1 MSFALPDRLMSL
13 LGIFAFLSLA
23 YALSNNRKAIQ
34 WKGIASGLGLLFLFA
49 FLILGIPAFQIRG
62 LFRFVFE
69 GLNTFVSTIIDFT
82 SAGAQFLFGPLA
94 EAREPWGFVF
104 AFRALP
110 SIVFFSALMALLF
123 HLNILQRVVKAVAWV
138 MQKTMKTSG
147 AETLSNAANIFIGQ
161 TEAPLIVKPYIANMT
176 PSEIFCIMVGG
187 MATIAAGVEAA
198 YIGLLKDRIP
208 DIAGH
213 LLTASFCSCFAGMV
227 ISKIMCPETAKPET
241 TGQVKVPKIDLDT
254 NAIEAI
260 ARGASEGMKL
270 AINVAAMLIAFIAIL
285 ALFDAGIGKLGLWLG
300 IEQPLSFSWIMGYVC
315 RPFAWLLGVPWAE
328 SMTVGKLLGE
338 KTVLNEFVAYVH
350 LAKDGSLLS
359 DRTMI
364 ICSYA
369 LCGFANFSSI
379 GIQLGGIGVM
389 APNQRPHLA
398 KLGVKAV
405 IGGTLA
411 TFISACVA
419 GLLY

>member
-1 MSFALPDRLMSL
+1 MSL
-13 LGIFAFLSLA
+13 IGIIAFLTLA

-34 WKGIASGLGLLFLFA
+34 WKGIVSGLTLLFLFA
-49 FLILGIPAFQIRG
+49 FLILGVPAFQIRG

-69 GLNTFVSTIIDFT
+69 GLNIFVSTIIDFT
-82 SAGAQFLFGPLA
+82 FAGAQFLFGPLA

-123 HLNILQRVVKAVAWV
+123 HLNILQRVVKVVAWV

-161 TEAPLIVKPYIANMT
+161 TEAPLIVKPYIAGMT
-176 PSEIFCIMVGG
+176 QSEIFCIMVGG

-198 YIGLLKDRIP
+198 YIGLLKERVP

-213 LLTASFCSCFAGMV
+213 LLTASFSSCFAGMV
-227 ISKIMCPETAKPET
+227 VSKIMCPETGKPAT

-270 AINVAAMLIAFIAIL
+270 AINVAAMLIAFIAII
-285 ALFDAGIGKLGLWLG
+285 ALFDAGVGNLGIWLG
-300 IEQPLSFSWIMGYVC
+300 IEQPLNFSFIMGYVC
-315 RPFAWLLGVPWAE
+315 RPLAWLLGVPWSE
-328 SMTVGKLLGE
+328 SMIVGKLLGE

-389 APNQRPHLA
+389 APNQRPNLA

-411 TFISACVA
+411 CFISACVA

>member
-1 MSFALPDRLMSL
+1 MSL
-13 LGIFAFLSLA
+13 IGIFAFLTLA

-34 WKGIASGLGLLFLFA
+34 WKGIASGLTLLFLFA
-49 FLILGIPAFQIRG
+49 FLILGVPAFQIRG

-69 GLNTFVSTIIDFT
+69 GLNTFVSTIIDFAF
-82 SAGAQFLFGPLA
+82 AGAQFLFGPLA
-94 EAREPWGFVF
+94 EVREPWGFVF

-123 HLNILQRVVKAVAWV
+123 HLNILQRVVKVVAWV

-161 TEAPLIVKPYIANMT
+161 TEAPLIVKPYIAGMT
-176 PSEIFCIMVGG
+176 QSEIFCIMVGG

-198 YIGLLKDRIP
+198 YIGLLKERVP

-213 LLTASFCSCFAGMV
+213 LLTASFSSCFAGMV
-227 ISKIMCPETAKPET
+227 VSKIMCPETGKPAT

-300 IEQPLSFSWIMGYVC
+300 IAQPLNFSFIMGYVC
-315 RPFAWLLGVPWAE
+315 RPFAWLLGVPWSE
-328 SMTVGKLLGE
+328 SMIVGKLLGE

-389 APNQRPHLA
+389 APNQRQNLA

-411 TFISACVA
+411 CFISACVA

>member
-1 MSFALPDRLMSL
+1 MSL
-13 LGIFAFLSLA
+13 LGIIAFLTLA

-34 WKGIASGLGLLFLFA
+34 WKGITSGLTLLLLFA
-49 FLILGIPAFQIRG
+49 FLILGVPAFQIRG

-82 SAGAQFLFGPLA
+82 FAGAQFLFGPLA

-123 HLNILQRVVKAVAWV
+123 HLNILQRIVKVVAWV
-138 MQKTMKTSG
+138 MQKTMGTSG
-147 AETLSNAANIFIGQ
+147 AETLSNATNIFIGQ
-161 TEAPLIVKPYIANMT
+161 TEAPLIVKPYIAGMT
-176 PSEIFCIMVGG
+176 QSEIFCIMVGG

-198 YIGLLKDRIP
+198 YIGLLKERIP

-213 LLTASFCSCFAGMV
+213 LLTASFSSCFAGMV
-227 ISKIMCPETAKPET
+227 VSKIMCPETDKPAT
-241 TGQVKVPKIDLDT
+241 TGQVKVPKIELDT

-270 AINVAAMLIAFIAIL
+270 AINVAAMLIAFIAII
-285 ALFDAGIGKLGLWLG
+285 ALFDAGVGKLGLWLG
-300 IEQPLSFSWIMGYVC
+300 IEQPLNFSFIMGYVC
-315 RPFAWLLGVPWAE
+315 RPFAWLLGVPWSE
-328 SMTVGKLLGE
+328 SMIVGKLLGE

-389 APNQRPHLA
+389 APNQRPNLA

-411 TFISACVA
+411 CFISACVA

>member
-1 MSFALPDRLMSL
+1 MSL
-13 LGIFAFLSLA
+13 FGIFAFLTLA
-23 YALSNNRKAIQ
+23 YTLSNNRKAIQ
-34 WKGIASGLGLLFLFA
+34 WKGIASGLTLLFLFA
-49 FLILGIPAFQIRG
+49 FLILGVPAFQIRG

-82 SAGAQFLFGPLA
+82 FAGAQFLFGPLA

-123 HLNILQRVVKAVAWV
+123 HLNILQRVVKVVAWV

-161 TEAPLIVKPYIANMT
+161 TEAPLIVKPYIAGMT
-176 PSEIFCIMVGG
+176 QSEIFCIMVGG

-198 YIGLLKDRIP
+198 YIGLLKERVP

-213 LLTASFCSCFAGMV
+213 LLTASFSSCFAGMV
-227 ISKIMCPETAKPET
+227 VSKIMCPETGKPAT

-285 ALFDAGIGKLGLWLG
+285 ALFDAGVGKLGLWLG
-300 IEQPLSFSWIMGYVC
+300 IEQPLNFSFIMGYAC
-315 RPFAWLLGVPWAE
+315 RPFAWLLGVPWSE
-328 SMTVGKLLGE
+328 SMIVGKLLGE

-389 APNQRPHLA
+389 APNQRPNLA

-411 TFISACVA
+411 CFISACVA

>member
-1 MSFALPDRLMSL
+1 M
-13 LGIFAFLSLA
+13 
-23 YALSNNRKAIQ
+23 
-34 WKGIASGLGLLFLFA
+34 
-49 FLILGIPAFQIRG
+49 
-62 LFRFVFE
+62 
-69 GLNTFVSTIIDFT
+69 
-82 SAGAQFLFGPLA
+82 
-94 EAREPWGFVF
+94 
-104 AFRALP
+104 
-110 SIVFFSALMALLF
+110 
-123 HLNILQRVVKAVAWV
+123 VV
-138 MQKTMKTSG
+138 
-147 AETLSNAANIFIGQ
+147 
-161 TEAPLIVKPYIANMT
+161 
-176 PSEIFCIMVGG
+176 
-187 MATIAAGVEAA
+187 
-198 YIGLLKDRIP
+198 
-208 DIAGH
+208 
-213 LLTASFCSCFAGMV
+213 
-227 ISKIMCPETAKPET
+227 SKIMCPETGKPAT
-241 TGQVKVPKIDLDT
+241 TGEVKVPKIELDT

-300 IEQPLSFSWIMGYVC
+300 IEQPLNFSFIMGYVC
-315 RPFAWLLGVPWAE
+315 RPFAWLLGVPWSE
-328 SMTVGKLLGE
+328 SMIVGKLLGE

-389 APNQRPHLA
+389 APNQRPHLS
-398 KLGVKAV
+398 KLGIKAV

-411 TFISACVA
+411 CFISACVA

>member
-1 MSFALPDRLMSL
+1 MPFQIPDRLMSL
-13 LGIFAFLSLA
+13 LGIIAFLTLA

-34 WKGIASGLGLLFLFA
+34 WKGITSGLTLLLLFA
-49 FLILGIPAFQIRG
+49 FLILGVPAFQIRG

-82 SAGAQFLFGPLA
+82 FAGAQFLFGPLA

-123 HLNILQRVVKAVAWV
+123 HLNILQRIVKVVAWV
-138 MQKTMKTSG
+138 MQKTMGTSG
-147 AETLSNAANIFIGQ
+147 AETLSNATNIFIGQ
-161 TEAPLIVKPYIANMT
+161 TEAPLIVKPYIAGMT
-176 PSEIFCIMVGG
+176 QSEIFCIMVGG

-198 YIGLLKDRIP
+198 YIGLLKERIP

-213 LLTASFCSCFAGMV
+213 LLTASFSSCFAGMV
-227 ISKIMCPETAKPET
+227 VSKIMCPETDKPAT
-241 TGQVKVPKIDLDT
+241 TGQVKVPKIELDT

-270 AINVAAMLIAFIAIL
+270 AINVAAMLIAFIAII
-285 ALFDAGIGKLGLWLG
+285 ALFDAGVGKLGLWLG
-300 IEQPLSFSWIMGYVC
+300 IEQPLNFSFIMGYVC
-315 RPFAWLLGVPWAE
+315 RPFAWLLGVPWSE
-328 SMTVGKLLGE
+328 SMIVGKLLGE

-389 APNQRPHLA
+389 APNQRPNLA

-411 TFISACVA
+411 CFISACVA